1 MRIIIPL
8 LLMLSIISLVVST
21 AVSSDTEVV
30 IIVKSDNITAYLI
43 GEPDID
49 QVVINGHDLD
59 SLLNKYNENLVWTR
73 RLLRRVHYDQQKIL
87 KLISKI
93 LEELKDVKIIINKT
107 VIRIN
112 NNTLLILRNRE
123 DLLTLTLI
131 LNRTICRIEEVN
143 STLNNRL
150 SSIEDENTY
159 LWKSISS
166 LRAEQYSD
174 KKRLLEEINSLRRE
188 LQNVKMTYERRLALQ
203 ELNFKRSFLIYTFA
217 LLLGILLVA
226 VIVLKIH

>member
-8 LLMLSIISLVVST
+8 LLMLSIIPLVVST

-49 QVVINGHDLD
+49 QVVIDGHDLD

-123 DLLTLTLI
+123 DLLTLALI

-150 SSIEDENTY
+150 SSIENENTY
-159 LWKSISS
+159 
-166 LRAEQYSD
+166 
-174 KKRLLEEINSLRRE
+174 
-188 LQNVKMTYERRLALQ
+188 
-203 ELNFKRSFLIYTFA
+203 
-217 LLLGILLVA
+217 
-226 VIVLKIH
+226 